1 MASIAAF
8 IFQHKAR
15 RESGSDSRRKKW
27 VFRGGWAVQG
37 RAQDYQRRIRVILLR
52 QQNIDSVCSIIP
64 LRRRLSSLTW
74 WLAED
79 RCAWMRDRFPDGTVV
94 RLWRI
99 FRRRYAPVIPVNRSS
114 PESSAWDIRR
124 GGYCIFQCRPYD
136 WRRSQDSLRTSGNVL
151 KLLLA
156 VLTMCHDVLVS
167 LYKALSGRHR
177 LWSVPP

>member
-1 MASIAAF
+1 MEFENSMASIAAF

-15 RESGSDSRRKKW
+15 RESDPDSRRKKW

-37 RAQDYQRRIRVILLR
+37 RAQDFQRRIRVILLR

-79 RCAWMRDRFPDGTVV
+79 RCAWMRDRFPDGTAV
-94 RLWRI
+94 RLWRK
-99 FRRRYAPVIPVNRSS
+99 
-114 PESSAWDIRR
+114 SSAWDIRR